1 MQFDSNTKFKA
12 IINSMAATDLRSEP
26 VGRDEFGNVYWCTL
40 DDQCNMRVYQ
50 ENLDDETW
58 KIVAKLVKFNNRQN
72 KF

>member
-1 MQFDSNTKFKA
+1 MPASA
-12 IINSMAATDLRSEP
+12 LRSEP

-40 DDQCNMRVYQ
+40 DDQCNISVYQ

-58 KIVAKLVKFNNRQN
+58 KIVAKLVQLHIYRN